1 MIAKLLGVADR
12 ISSVDLASYREPVS
26 LTDAQLDMVAGG
38 FAQVSV
44 TAINANAQG
53 MFQLGDS
60 PSGSF
65 ALVFADF
72 TAVGDGPH
80 TGDVSA
86 QVGPNS

>member
-12 ISSVDLASYREPVS
+12 ISSVDVTNCRAPAS

-38 FAQVSV
+38 FALVSV

-53 MFQLGDS
+53 SFQLSDS
-60 PSGSF
+60 PNGSF
-65 ALVFADF
+65 AVVSADF